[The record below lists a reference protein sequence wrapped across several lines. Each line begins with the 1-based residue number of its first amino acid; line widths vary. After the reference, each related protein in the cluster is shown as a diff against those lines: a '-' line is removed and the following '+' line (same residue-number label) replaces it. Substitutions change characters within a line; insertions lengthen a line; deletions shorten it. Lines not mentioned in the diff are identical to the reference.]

1 MNPKDLINI
10 FTKHGF
16 ISSDAEEVEEA
27 LELVDEDEEA
37 EINALELLSEYACDN
52 QVWFSLGDCVDEEI
66 IEEFI
71 SNFDNLLEITEGKV
85 SIEGLSSTPEAGTK
99 ISENQE
105 VKISFSWN
113 NKDFEFSFSKVE
125 PDSFV
130 NGFAQWAYE
139 ALNGDFLLIN
149 DDHPFGYHIPK
160 EMIKELENIGLKNYV
175 S

>member
-52 QVWFSLGDCVDEEI
+52 QIWFSLGDCVDEEI

-99 ISENQE
+99 
-105 VKISFSWN
+105 
-113 NKDFEFSFSKVE
+113 
-125 PDSFV
+125 
-130 NGFAQWAYE
+130 
-139 ALNGDFLLIN
+139 
-149 DDHPFGYHIPK
+149 
-160 EMIKELENIGLKNYV
+160 
-175 S
+175 